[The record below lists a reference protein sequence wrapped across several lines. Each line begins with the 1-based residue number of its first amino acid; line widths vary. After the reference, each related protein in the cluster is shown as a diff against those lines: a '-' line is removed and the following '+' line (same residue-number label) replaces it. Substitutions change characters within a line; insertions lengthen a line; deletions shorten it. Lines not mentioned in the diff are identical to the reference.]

1 MNNFIST
8 ILTIISIISDLCE
21 LSYDMGVAVRRYIV
35 PAIIMAY
42 VVAEHYTKK
51 AYDKMISLE
60 MDIEMS
66 TPALGFG

>member
-1 MNNFIST
+1 MNIAII
-8 ILTIISIISDLCE
+8 ILTILGIVSDMVE
-21 LSYDMGVAVRRYIV
+21 LTYEAGVFTRKYIV

-42 VVAEHYTKK
+42 VATEHYSKK

-60 MDIEMS
+60 MPLEMR